1 MRLQLKIGVGIT
13 GKAAGGQ
20 SVNNA
25 WYGLKFR
32 DTFTVADGVYTFNGL
47 EYERTGLAAGYD
59 QGLDKVPEKRLTVHN
74 KLRRCVVGYDGK
86 VKYYLDHR
94 NSMWQAGSWRQQSV
108 DNAEGIVT
116 EVLDNY
122 GVVIDDK
129 QVGNYEAKVN
139 TKPDPKKIGCVMNIF
154 DGEGASW
161 YGVIIGIS
169 SDQSAYILS
178 HPHIDG
184 FGEVAEACEA
194 YYMIGDA
201 KLGGQDGNVMVE
213 IPSFWHKW
221 SYEPDPENPD
231 DLEGR
236 AYYGWQHHQISLRE
250 IPGGNFYPKR
260 YVGAFEGVLAD
271 EDNNPQDGWYGAWD
285 EAASTWEGA
294 TVTPVPPNYKILS
307 VAGYYGK
314 TNISLTN
321 YRTAS
326 ESVGEGYHQYD
337 ATTNFIIQL
346 LMIIE
351 LGHMQTQLG
360 IGNGISGV
368 ANWGVYNGN
377 RPIRKCG
384 DTVAAGNHTWD
395 TYAANQTC
403 QIGALN
409 YRIQSLSYRGIEQPY
424 SHVFHWVDGICL
436 GIIDSGEGGEPYIM
450 PYAHKCIN
458 GGEAGCDEY
467 ISPASVEGAASNPD
481 YMALP
486 SITGDELKI
495 PNVSRY
501 WKVPSPHL
509 LPNDDSS
516 SRGLSSYTYDWMFYS
531 SSTGLRAFAV
541 GGRPSDSVHDGA
553 FCFHSGYGL
562 LTTHS
567 SVGGRLCKI

>member
-307 VAGYYGK
+307 VAGYYAR
-314 TNISLTN
+314 TQLSVTN
-321 YRTAS
+321 YRPMCEAA
-326 ESVGEGYHQYD
+326 GEGYHQYD
-337 ATTNFIIQL
+337 AASNFIIQL

-351 LGHMQTQLG
+351 IGHMQTQNG
-360 IGNGISGV
+360 IGSGV
-368 ANWGVYNGN
+368 NNITGADWSPYNSY
-377 RPIRKCG
+377 RPMRKTG
-384 DTVAAGNHTWD
+384 DTISAGNGTWD
-395 TYAANQTC
+395 VTKDNQYV
-403 QIGALN
+403 QIASNRYKIL
-409 YRIQSLSYRGIEQPY
+409 SLSYRGIEQPY
-424 SHVFHWVDGICL
+424 GHIFKWVDGIVF
-436 GIIDSGEGGEPYIM
+436 SAEGDTTAA
-450 PYAHKCIN
+450 YAHKCIN
-458 GGEAGCDEY
+458 GGVAGRDQYLSHVSPEAAEADSNY
-467 ISPASVEGAASNPD
+467 IKLPAIEG
-481 YMALP
+481 
-486 SITGDELKI
+486 GDLAI
-495 PNVSRY
+495 VNISRY
-501 WKVPSPHL
+501 WKFPSPHL
-509 LPNDDSS
+509 LPNDDAT
-516 SRGLSSYTYDWMFYS
+516 SRPIDSYAYDWFAQS
-531 SSTGLRAFAV
+531 SSTGMHAFAV
-541 GGRPSDSVHDGA
+541 GGRAHTGVTAGA
-553 FCFHSGYGL
+553 FCFASGYGL
-562 LTTHS
+562 LYTSS

>member
-129 QVGNYEAKVN
+129 QVGNYEVKVN

-154 DGEGASW
+154 DGKGASW

-201 KLGGQDGNVMVE
+201 ILGGQDGNVMVE

-351 LGHMQTQLG
+351 LGHMQTQIELG
-360 IGNGISGV
+360 SGINNISGADWTPYNGYRTIRKTGDTISAGNGTRDLTKDNQYIQIAS
-368 ANWGVYNGN
+368 NKYN
-377 RPIRKCG
+377 IF
-384 DTVAAGNHTWD
+384 
-395 TYAANQTC
+395 
-403 QIGALN
+403 
-409 YRIQSLSYRGIEQPY
+409 SLSYRGIEQPY
-424 SHVFHWVDGICL
+424 GHIFKWVDGIVFSGDG
-436 GIIDSGEGGEPYIM
+436 GIVTA
-450 PYAHKCIN
+450 YAHKCID
-458 GGEAGCDEY
+458 GGVAAPKQY
-467 ISPASVEGAASNPD
+467 KSHLSPAAAEGDAN
-481 YMALP
+481 YIKLP
-486 SITGDELKI
+486 AIESSDLAIV
-495 PNVSRY
+495 NVSRY
-501 WKVPSPHL
+501 WKSPSPHL
-509 LPNDDSS
+509 LPNDDAK
-516 SRGLSSYTYDWMFYS
+516 SRPIDAYTHDWFNQSGNGM
-531 SSTGLRAFAV
+531 RAFAMS
-541 GGRPSDSVHDGA
+541 GGANHGRYVGA
-553 FCFHSGYGL
+553 FCVNTAWGL
-562 LTTHS
+562 GTSNSTI
-567 SVGGRLCKI
+567 GGRLCKN